1 MDYNKLTKK
10 ELIELLLEQEQ
21 VSGSYGLIWERQK
34 KPEKLVYE
42 CDKNIPIL
50 SLNKDK
56 CIEGN
61 SRKHI
66 LIEGDNF
73 NALSVLNYT
82 NEGNIDI
89 IYIDPPYNTG
99 NRDFMYNDKFVD
111 IEDGYR
117 HSKWLNFMEKRLNLA
132 RSLLKDDGV
141 IFISIDDN
149 EYAQLKLLCDKIFGE
164 RNFIANI
171 VLEISKTQ
179 GMKVR
184 AAQMG
189 QIVKNH
195 EYVLVY
201 TKNIS
206 FNSNRGVL
214 YDVSEP
220 YDEHF
225 SKVILKENNKLN
237 IYDLSSYIKD
247 RDNDIYKLFEKYD
260 LTSNG
265 KIPIKNI
272 AKGIIINKKIKDYFY
287 IEMADNIYQ
296 NMDCRITLP
305 KDIIERLD
313 KEEVVFYDGYYLSN
327 STNGKIRQYRNLK
340 ETLKDNDE
348 YASYY
353 SRVTIRG
360 DLWKGFYSDM
370 MNIAKEG
377 GVEFKNG
384 KKPIRLMKQLI
395 KWANR
400 KDAVV
405 LDFFA
410 GSGSTAEAVLELNKE
425 DGGNRRFILCTNNE
439 NNICTEVTLK
449 RLNNIFKNSDDS
461 LMYFNTEFIDNS
473 NNRDQLYFDLTEKC
487 IPMLCIKDENYEEYK
502 VSDEYRIYTNKDKSK
517 YTCIYYSLFGEQEDE
532 FIDVLKSIKEY
543 KTIYKFSLSNDTDTF
558 LYDEVDNYDIEA
570 IPYKVIELYKKIV
583 KMSKEV

>member
-1 MDYNKLTKK
+1 
-10 ELIELLLEQEQ
+10 
-21 VSGSYGLIWERQK
+21 
-34 KPEKLVYE
+34 
-42 CDKNIPIL
+42 
-50 SLNKDK
+50 
-56 CIEGN
+56 
-61 SRKHI
+61 
-66 LIEGDNF
+66 
-73 NALSVLNYT
+73 
-82 NEGNIDI
+82 
-89 IYIDPPYNTG
+89 
-99 NRDFMYNDKFVD
+99 MYNDKFVD

-206 FNSNRGVL
+206 FNNNRGVL

-296 NMDCRITLP
+296 NMDCRVTLP

>member
-21 VSGSYGLIWERQK
+21 VSGSYGLIWDRQK

-99 NRDFMYNDKFVD
+99 NKDFMYNDKFVD

-206 FNSNRGVL
+206 
-214 YDVSEP
+214 
-220 YDEHF
+220 
-225 SKVILKENNKLN
+225 
-237 IYDLSSYIKD
+237 
-247 RDNDIYKLFEKYD
+247 
-260 LTSNG
+260 
-265 KIPIKNI
+265 
-272 AKGIIINKKIKDYFY
+272 
-287 IEMADNIYQ
+287 
-296 NMDCRITLP
+296 
-305 KDIIERLD
+305 
-313 KEEVVFYDGYYLSN
+313 
-327 STNGKIRQYRNLK
+327 
-340 ETLKDNDE
+340 
-348 YASYY
+348 
-353 SRVTIRG
+353 
-360 DLWKGFYSDM
+360 
-370 MNIAKEG
+370 
-377 GVEFKNG
+377 
-384 KKPIRLMKQLI
+384 
-395 KWANR
+395 
-400 KDAVV
+400 
-405 LDFFA
+405 
-410 GSGSTAEAVLELNKE
+410 
-425 DGGNRRFILCTNNE
+425 
-439 NNICTEVTLK
+439 
-449 RLNNIFKNSDDS
+449 
-461 LMYFNTEFIDNS
+461 
-473 NNRDQLYFDLTEKC
+473 
-487 IPMLCIKDENYEEYK
+487 
-502 VSDEYRIYTNKDKSK
+502 
-517 YTCIYYSLFGEQEDE
+517 
-532 FIDVLKSIKEY
+532 
-543 KTIYKFSLSNDTDTF
+543 
-558 LYDEVDNYDIEA
+558 
-570 IPYKVIELYKKIV
+570 
-583 KMSKEV
+583 

>member
-1 MDYNKLTKK
+1 
-10 ELIELLLEQEQ
+10 
-21 VSGSYGLIWERQK
+21 
-34 KPEKLVYE
+34 
-42 CDKNIPIL
+42 
-50 SLNKDK
+50 
-56 CIEGN
+56 
-61 SRKHI
+61 
-66 LIEGDNF
+66 
-73 NALSVLNYT
+73 
-82 NEGNIDI
+82 
-89 IYIDPPYNTG
+89 
-99 NRDFMYNDKFVD
+99 
-111 IEDGYR
+111 
-117 HSKWLNFMEKRLNLA
+117 
-132 RSLLKDDGV
+132 
-141 IFISIDDN
+141 
-149 EYAQLKLLCDKIFGE
+149 
-164 RNFIANI
+164 
-171 VLEISKTQ
+171 
-179 GMKVR
+179 
-184 AAQMG
+184 
-189 QIVKNH
+189 
-195 EYVLVY
+195 
-201 TKNIS
+201 
-206 FNSNRGVL
+206 
-214 YDVSEP
+214 
-220 YDEHF
+220 
-225 SKVILKENNKLN
+225 
-237 IYDLSSYIKD
+237 
-247 RDNDIYKLFEKYD
+247 
-260 LTSNG
+260 
-265 KIPIKNI
+265 
-272 AKGIIINKKIKDYFY
+272 
-287 IEMADNIYQ
+287 MADNIYQ